1 MISNINEQHYHL
13 LRRAGFGVHSKQI
26 VHIADYTPQALYEK
40 IKTVSSNSFR
50 PLHVVNREALERIT
64 KQAKLTNNRKTIN
77 QFHQAHIRRLTIDWL
92 DEMANSEAPLREKL
106 ALFWH
111 GHFACRVNNSLH
123 QEILLNTIRKNALG
137 SFKVL
142 LQAVSKTAAML
153 AFLNNQQNKKAKPN
167 ENFAREVMELFTMG
181 IGHYTEQDIKE
192 AARAF
197 TGWSYNAQGAF
208 LFRQRVHDDGIK
220 TVLGNRGVFTGDD
233 ILDILI
239 EQRAT
244 AYHISKKLYQYLV
257 NDKINEEHVQWLAN
271 RFYNNEYNIQQLL
284 HDIFTSDWFYDREH
298 LGALIKSPVELTTGI
313 RRILPMEIQN
323 EATQILLQRL
333 LGQWLF
339 NPPNV
344 AGWPGGKAW
353 IDSSSL
359 LLRLQLPQLIRDNK
373 QITLKPKSDDD
384 LDMGLTTKGKRN
396 RYQIMARVDW
406 SSWQQIFA
414 DTPTDQLL
422 TQIGEKL
429 LPTMPA
435 SKQLQTIVKS
445 VSISQ
450 ADSAIEAY
458 TLAVMGLPEY
468 QMC

>member
-13 LRRAGFGVHSKQI
+13 LRRAGFGVQAKQ
-26 VHIADYTPQALYEK
+26 VAHLADYTPRALYEK
-40 IKTVSSNSFR
+40 IGTASSNSFR
-50 PLHVVNREALERIT
+50 PLHVVNREALERTT
-64 KQAKLTNNRKTIN
+64 KQAKLTNNRKMIN
-77 QFHQAHIRRLTIDWL
+77 QFHQDHIRRLTIDWL

-123 QEILLNTIRKNALG
+123 QEILLNTIRQHALG

-153 AFLNNQQNKKAKPN
+153 AFLNNQQNKKTKPN

-208 LFRQRVHDDGIK
+208 LFRQRVHDDGSK
-220 TVLGNRGVFTGDD
+220 TVLGHRGTFTGDD
-233 ILDILI
+233 VLNILI

-244 AYHISKKLYQYLV
+244 AYYISKKLYQYLV
-257 NDKINEEHVQWLAN
+257 NDKINQEHVQWLAN
-271 RFYNNEYNIQQLL
+271 RFYDSEYHIQQLL
-284 HDIFTSDWFYDREH
+284 HDIFTSNWFYDQEH
-298 LGALIKSPVELTTGI
+298 IGALIKSPVELTTGI

-359 LLRLQLPQLIRDNK
+359 MLRLRLPQLIRDNE
-373 QITLKPKSDDD
+373 QITLRPKSNDD
-384 LDMGLTTKGKRN
+384 LDMGLTAKGKRN
-396 RYQIMARVDW
+396 RYQIMAHVDW
-406 SSWQQIFA
+406 SSWLQIFA
-414 DTPTDQLL
+414 DIPADQLL
-422 TQIGEKL
+422 TQIGKAL
-429 LPTMPA
+429 LPTMPEP
-435 SKQLQTIVKS
+435 KQLQLVAKS
-445 VSISQ
+445 AHRSQ
-450 ADSAIEAY
+450 AGSAVESY
-458 TLAVMGLPEY
+458 TLAIMGLPEY

>member
-1 MISNINEQHYHL
+1 
-13 LRRAGFGVHSKQI
+13 
-26 VHIADYTPQALYEK
+26 
-40 IKTVSSNSFR
+40 
-50 PLHVVNREALERIT
+50 
-64 KQAKLTNNRKTIN
+64 
-77 QFHQAHIRRLTIDWL
+77 
-92 DEMANSEAPLREKL
+92 
-106 ALFWH
+106 
-111 GHFACRVNNSLH
+111 
-123 QEILLNTIRKNALG
+123 
-137 SFKVL
+137 
-142 LQAVSKTAAML
+142 
-153 AFLNNQQNKKAKPN
+153 
-167 ENFAREVMELFTMG
+167 
-181 IGHYTEQDIKE
+181 
-192 AARAF
+192 
-197 TGWSYNAQGAF
+197 
-208 LFRQRVHDDGIK
+208 
-220 TVLGNRGVFTGDD
+220 
-233 ILDILI
+233 
-239 EQRAT
+239 
-244 AYHISKKLYQYLV
+244 
-257 NDKINEEHVQWLAN
+257 
-271 RFYNNEYNIQQLL
+271 
-284 HDIFTSDWFYDREH
+284 REH

-396 RYQIMARVDW
+396 RYQIMARVNW

-450 ADSAIEAY
+450 ADSAI
-458 TLAVMGLPEY
+458 
-468 QMC
+468 